1 MSEQGRNER
10 AAAWPARTGASA
22 KGRII
27 CPAALDAGG
36 RALLDAKQLGLEQGF
51 HECRAIDGHERAV
64 PSPAH
69 VMDRRATSSFPNSAF
84 ALQRPVVEDRSI
96 GDFRWIC
103 RETSW
108 TLLPTAPGV
117 MMGDSKHRPPAAVQ
131 IANVANTPLL
141 KVRDAGS

>member
-1 MSEQGRNER
+1 MVGTRSDYMSEQGRNER

-51 HECRAIDGHERAV
+51 HEWRAIDGHERAV

-69 VMDRRATSSFPNSAF
+69 VMDRRATSLPQFRFHQGAIGSRKF
-84 ALQRPVVEDRSI
+84 VVD
-96 GDFRWIC
+96 
-103 RETSW
+103 
-108 TLLPTAPGV
+108 LPANHRGV
-117 MMGDSKHRPPAAVQ
+117 GWR
-131 IANVANTPLL
+131 L
-141 KVRDAGS
+141 KTGS